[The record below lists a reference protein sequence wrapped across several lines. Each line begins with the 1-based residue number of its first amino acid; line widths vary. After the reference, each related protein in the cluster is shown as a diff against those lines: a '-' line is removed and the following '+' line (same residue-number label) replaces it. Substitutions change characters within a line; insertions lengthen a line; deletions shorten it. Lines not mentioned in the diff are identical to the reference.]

1 MPSIFSFDTILY
13 HPLQRRERRHSIASP
28 GACTGNRRSDLDA
41 VPTAVDRRKP
51 SHRAINTALR
61 NSALTREITVVFP
74 GADHRRRHQFPSQPP
89 PPPWIVATIAPPEV
103 PIHRNL
109 LGESPS
115 TRKNHIHASNSPP
128 LALPPASISVTAGD
142 KMTTI
147 GCVISRSTFSLLA
160 ATPNTPPS
168 ITGAV
173 DKLAGRLHPASAAAG
188 LSTESMIVYD
198 MWGHDL
204 NVNVEKSKGLL
215 GVH

>member
-61 NSALTREITVVFP
+61 SRSSSPAPIIVAAINSLRNRWLAGLALDIDPKLPATTAMDCRY
-74 GADHRRRHQFPSQPP
+74 HRPTGGPHPSQ
-89 PPPWIVATIAPPEV
+89 
-103 PIHRNL
+103 
-109 LGESPS
+109 
-115 TRKNHIHASNSPP
+115 
-128 LALPPASISVTAGD
+128 LA
-142 KMTTI
+142 
-147 GCVISRSTFSLLA
+147 RSTFSLLA